1 MQRTTVAIVDDHP
14 LYRKGVRA
22 AMAGHDD
29 IVVVATVGTAAEALT
44 LCESGNVRVF
54 LLDLNLPDTSGIEAA
69 RRIRELCPDASV
81 IALTAHDDDQHV
93 IAMAEAGAVGYLLK
107 TASDAD
113 IVGAVRDAVAGRSS
127 FDPAVTGALLRR
139 FRGPEGEPEAALTD
153 REKEVLA
160 KAAEG
165 LTNRQIGKRLD
176 ISERTVQA
184 HLSHIFD
191 KLGVGSRTEAVTAGL
206 KRGVIELPSR
216 EK

>member
-1 MQRTTVAIVDDHP
+1 
-14 LYRKGVRA
+14 
-22 AMAGHDD
+22 
-29 IVVVATVGTAAEALT
+29 
-44 LCESGNVRVF
+44 
-54 LLDLNLPDTSGIEAA
+54 
-69 RRIRELCPDASV
+69 
-81 IALTAHDDDQHV
+81 LTAHDDDQHV